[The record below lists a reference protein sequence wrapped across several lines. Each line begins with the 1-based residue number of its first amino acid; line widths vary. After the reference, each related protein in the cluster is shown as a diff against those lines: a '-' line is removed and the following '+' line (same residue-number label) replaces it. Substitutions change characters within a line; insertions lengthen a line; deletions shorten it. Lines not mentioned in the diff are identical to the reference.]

1 MDKSGNGRDSMRKRT
16 NNRCHDCAGPL
27 PADPVIVNIDGETH
41 PFDCRNCAAG
51 FLVGNEVPFDELF
64 TGACEYQRRRR
75 ERERK

>member
-1 MDKSGNGRDSMRKRT
+1 MDKKHLGGASRRASSER
-16 NNRCHDCAGPL
+16 RCHDCAGPL
-27 PADPVIVNIDGETH
+27 PPDPVFAIVDGETH

-51 FLVGNEVPFDELF
+51 FLVGDEVPFEWF